1 MTLGMLQQGDLAVL
15 IYGESSADLIS
26 CGCSGSMIPDTDVD
40 KCFSLVSGLSRVR
53 LINGIN
59 LTC

>member
-26 CGCSGSMIPDTDVD
+26 CGGSMNQIG
-40 KCFSLVSGLSRVR
+40 CWFY
-53 LINGIN
+53 
-59 LTC
+59 